1 MTTDEYITSQAA
13 RKKVA
18 DYLQPLIDEQKGAWK
33 KGVYAYAYEL
43 AANAAGRMWVK
54 EPYNITGALLNGAA
68 TWREYSESGN
78 ALIYDADIAE
88 RLCSPSELKR
98 CKSGERRPNRRE
110 SWLDVQARALS
121 QAAQIIIESIP
132 LM

>member
-1 MTTDEYITSQAA
+1 MNTNQYLTSQAD
-13 RKKVA
+13 RQKVA
-18 DYLQPLIDEQKGAWK
+18 DYFSTLIDEQKGAWK
-33 KGVYAYAYEL
+33 KGIYTYACEI
-43 AANAAGRMWVK
+43 AADAAKRTWVK
-54 EPYNITGALLNGAA
+54 EPYDITSALLNGAES
-68 TWREYSESGN
+68 WREYSESGN

-88 RLCSPSELKR
+88 RLCSPSELMR
-98 CKSGERRPNRRE
+98 NRHGERRPNRRE